1 MSENKIEANVSDRG
15 SSLLAR
21 VAHLA
26 IGSVLTAGDLLEEGV
41 STALTVNRR
50 VLNTVERVAEPFM
63 APLNAIGVTKVV
75 RLRVESI
82 TSTVELV
89 ADNLEDRGRTG
100 LLLGDGAASDVIGG
114 VIDNVLAYLRQNPEV
129 SQLIDAQIERLLP
142 VLGAHPAVQQLV
154 REQVAAI
161 LPELIDDPAVQEL
174 IRAQAGAYIAYLGTS
189 PEQVQP
195 LIRQQ
200 GDIYIDYLNVHP
212 APVQALVQGQS
223 LSLAGQ
229 LRDEVRERTV
239 TGDSLVDSI
248 VRSILR
254 LKPREELPPPPE
266 EVQRRAESGRLT
278 SDYTRGREN
287 GSA

>member
-1 MSENKIEANVSDRG
+1 V
-15 SSLLAR
+15 R

-41 STALTVNRR
+41 ATALAVNRR
-50 VLNTVERVAEPFM
+50 VVGAVERVAEPFL
-63 APLNAIGVTKVV
+63 APFDALGVANVV
-75 RLRVESI
+75 RERVESV
-82 TSTVELV
+82 TSVVDTVV
-89 ADNLEDRGRTG
+89 GGLEEKGRSG
-100 LLLGDGAASDVIGG
+100 LLAGDGVAPDLIGG
-114 VIDNVLAYLRQNPEV
+114 VIDNVLAYLRRNPEV
-129 SQLIDAQIERLLP
+129 NQLIDAQIERLLP
-142 VLGAHPAVQQLV
+142 LLGQHPAVQQLV
-154 REQVAAI
+154 RDQVATI
-161 LPELIDDPAVQEL
+161 LPTLINDPEVQAL
-174 IRAQAGAYIAYLGTS
+174 IRAQAGAYIAYLQAN
-189 PEQVQP
+189 PDQVQP

-200 GDIYIDYLNVHP
+200 GDVYIDYLNDHP
-212 APVQALVQGQS
+212 TSVQTLVQGQS

-266 EVQRRAESGRLT
+266 NVQRRAESGRLT
-278 SDYTRGREN
+278 SDFFKGNEN

>member
-1 MSENKIEANVSDRG
+1 
-15 SSLLAR
+15 
-21 VAHLA
+21 
-26 IGSVLTAGDLLEEGV
+26 
-41 STALTVNRR
+41 
-50 VLNTVERVAEPFM
+50 
-63 APLNAIGVTKVV
+63 
-75 RLRVESI
+75 
-82 TSTVELV
+82 
-89 ADNLEDRGRTG
+89 
-100 LLLGDGAASDVIGG
+100 
-114 VIDNVLAYLRQNPEV
+114 
-129 SQLIDAQIERLLP
+129 

-254 LKPREELPPPPE
+254 MKPREELPPPPE